1 MTTYLQP
8 IIVNEKK
15 KNAEKLINQLDA
27 IPLTR
32 MYEAS
37 FKAVV
42 RLHLFF
48 TGRTHE
54 LFLGFSDK
62 AQAIILREAGADGL
76 LDGVEGYRAQ
86 SAIAKAWGDTFTKW
100 SDELQKARVEAGSI
114 PFGVMAVFHER
125 LVIPEVENQLQ
136 ERVTDGVFSPQ
147 LEVLLNSSSNYLYG
161 DSLNLSQRIWRIDR
175 DARAGMNSVLMNGIA
190 NGSSAWDIASQL
202 EQYLGANGDCP
213 RWTSTRLY
221 QKTKGQIASG
231 DTGGL
236 LTGNAC
242 DGRGVSYNALRL
254 ARTEIQKMHSLA
266 TDKVMAAQPWVEK
279 EKIRLSAAHPE
290 EDICDETVSG
300 GEDGQG
306 VYPVG
311 EIELPL
317 HPNCLCYKTA
327 VLMDQKAFTDQL
339 RGWMDGSQDWSAM
352 DDYADMLNGEVKSS
366 ILKNAVNLAVWLFG
380 DNLEKWIA

>member
-1 MTTYLQP
+1 
-8 IIVNEKK
+8 
-15 KNAEKLINQLDA
+15 
-27 IPLTR
+27 
-32 MYEAS
+32 
-37 FKAVV
+37 
-42 RLHLFF
+42 
-48 TGRTHE
+48 
-54 LFLGFSDK
+54 
-62 AQAIILREAGADGL
+62 
-76 LDGVEGYRAQ
+76 
-86 SAIAKAWGDTFTKW
+86 
-100 SDELQKARVEAGSI
+100 
-114 PFGVMAVFHER
+114 
-125 LVIPEVENQLQ
+125 VIPEVKKQLQ

-175 DARAGMNSVLMNGIA
+175 DARAGINSVLMNGIA
-190 NGSSAWDIASQL
+190 NSSSAWDIASQL

-236 LTGNAC
+236 LSGNAC

-266 TDKVMAAQPWVEK
+266 TDKVMASQPWVEK
-279 EKIRLSAAHPE
+279 EQIRLSAAHPE
-290 EDICDETVSG
+290 EDICDETVNG
-300 GEDGQG
+300 GEEGQG
-306 VYPVG
+306 IYPVG

-327 VLMDQKAFTDQL
+327 VLMDEKEFTSQL
-339 RGWMDGSQDWSAM
+339 HGWLNGSQEWSTM
-352 DDYADMLNGEVKSS
+352 DDYAGMLDGEVKSS